1 MNTKDNPKLTRAW
14 ISYDWANSVHSLVI
28 ASAIFPV
35 YYTLMSYDANNQP
48 IKFLGLLPESAF
60 NFSLAIAFFFVIVL
74 SPVLSSIA
82 DLIGNKIKFLRF
94 FCYLGSFSCIG
105 MFFFTS
111 SDLVWL
117 ALLLN
122 ITASIGF
129 WGSLVFYNAYLPEI
143 VSEEKMDK
151 VSAQGYMFG
160 YIGSVILLTIC
171 LAMIQFA
178 PEEKQGLFAR
188 ISFLLT
194 GVWWLGFGQIALSK
208 LPNHKFDR
216 QIPKDII
223 KSSFSNL
230 RLTYKDLNQY
240 KNIRVFLAGF
250 FFYSLAMQTIFL
262 MAAMFGSS
270 EIGMESSELIMTILL
285 IQIEAVLGAWLF
297 SFLSGKI
304 GNKKTLLIGI
314 FIWII
319 TCIIGYLI
327 DNNDPNVKTQFY
339 IMAAMVGLVMGG
351 LQALSR
357 STYAKLLPETE
368 DTTTYFS
375 FYDVFEKFALFLGLV
390 IYGLLIEYSGGMKAS
405 ALAMGVSFAISFV
418 ILLFYKMEKK

>member
-1 MNTKDNPKLTRAW
+1 MNTKDNPKLIRAW

-35 YYTLMSYDANNQP
+35 YYTLMTYDANDQP

-143 VSEEKMDK
+143 VSDEKMDK

-178 PEEKQGLFAR
+178 PEEQ
-188 ISFLLT
+188 
-194 GVWWLGFGQIALSK
+194 
-208 LPNHKFDR
+208 HKYDR
-216 QIPKDII
+216 EIPKDII
-223 KSSFSNL
+223 KSSFRNL
-230 RLTYKDLNQY
+230 KHTFKDLNQY

-327 DNNDPNVKTQFY
+327 NKNDPNVKTQFY
-339 IMAAMVGLVMGG
+339 VMAAMVGLVMGG

-405 ALAMGVSFAISFV
+405 ALAMGVSFAISFI

>member
-1 MNTKDNPKLTRAW
+1 M
-14 ISYDWANSVHSLVI
+14 
-28 ASAIFPV
+28 
-35 YYTLMSYDANNQP
+35 
-48 IKFLGLLPESAF
+48 
-60 NFSLAIAFFFVIVL
+60 
-74 SPVLSSIA
+74 
-82 DLIGNKIKFLRF
+82 
-94 FCYLGSFSCIG
+94 
-105 MFFFTS
+105 
-111 SDLVWL
+111 
-117 ALLLN
+117 
-122 ITASIGF
+122 
-129 WGSLVFYNAYLPEI
+129 
-143 VSEEKMDK
+143 
-151 VSAQGYMFG
+151 
-160 YIGSVILLTIC
+160 
-171 LAMIQFA
+171 
-178 PEEKQGLFAR
+178 
-188 ISFLLT
+188 
-194 GVWWLGFGQIALSK
+194 
-208 LPNHKFDR
+208 
-216 QIPKDII
+216 
-223 KSSFSNL
+223 
-230 RLTYKDLNQY
+230 NQY

-327 DNNDPNVKTQFY
+327 NKNDPNVKTQFY
-339 IMAAMVGLVMGG
+339 VMAAMVGLVMGG